1 MIITTVEIIKRFLVI
16 ANKGNKTIG
25 FVPTM
30 GALHEGHLSL
40 IRRAKKE
47 NDLVIVSIF
56 VNPTQFG
63 PNEDFETYPRNAMHD
78 TNMAYEAGADVVFN
92 PTVREMYPEGSSTW
106 VNVEGDITSVMCGA
120 SRPTHFRG
128 VTTVVNKLLNIVEPN
143 KAYFGQ
149 KDAQQ
154 AAVLKKMV
162 RDLHLNV
169 ELVICPIVREADGL
183 ALSSRNVYLNEEERS
198 QAVILNEALQLA
210 RDTYMDGESDVE
222 TLIQLIKDKI
232 ETMPLAKIDY
242 VNIYAYPSLAPIDQI
257 KQTSIAAVAV
267 QFGKTRLID
276 NVILNKRK

>member
-183 ALSSRNVYLNEEERS
+183 ALSSRNVYLSDEERS
-198 QAVILNEALQLA
+198 QAVILYEALQLA

>member
-40 IRRAKKE
+40 IKRAKME

-63 PNEDFETYPRNAMHD
+63 PNEDFETYPRDAMRD

>member
-63 PNEDFETYPRNAMHD
+63 PNEDFETYPRDAMRD

-183 ALSSRNVYLNEEERS
+183 ALSSRNVYLSDEERF
-198 QAVILNEALQLA
+198 QAIILYEALQLA
-210 RDTYMDGESDVE
+210 RDTYMGGESDVE

-232 ETMPLAKIDY
+232 GTMPLAKIDY

>member
-63 PNEDFETYPRNAMHD
+63 PNEDFETYPRDAMRD

-183 ALSSRNVYLNEEERS
+183 ALSSRNVYLSDEERS
-198 QAVILNEALQLA
+198 QAVILYEALQLA

>member
-40 IRRAKKE
+40 IKRAKME

-63 PNEDFETYPRNAMHD
+63 PNEDFETYPRDAMRD

-183 ALSSRNVYLNEEERS
+183 ALSSRNVYLSDEERF
-198 QAVILNEALQLA
+198 QAVILYEALQLA